1 MPEPTHNDGT
11 QMYRLYNADGT
22 LLYVGISWS
31 ALSRITQHKTDK
43 PWWTTVTRVDIT
55 TIPGDRAAAEAA
67 ERHAIHTQQPLH
79 NVVHNRTRTERPAV
93 KTPYTTLNS
102 IIGYFVLIK
111 ERGWQGRIVSVIS
124 DTYVVIDTF
133 SWVDGFYYETRVCP
147 IDEIVTW
154 KLYDD
159 EDIWRKAAEDFTAA
173 RNAKATDSQLPQ
185 WLDQVRSGRD
195 TINHP

>member
-55 TIPGDRAAAEAA
+55 TIPGDRAAAESA
-67 ERHAIHTQQPLH
+67 ERHAIHTEQPLH

-93 KTPYTTLNS
+93 TVPHSTPNS
-102 IIGYFVLIK
+102 IIGYQVLTDSGLQGQITAVIDGRFVAL
-111 ERGWQGRIVSVIS
+111 
-124 DTYVVIDTF
+124 DTF
-133 SWVDGFYYETRVCP
+133 SWLDGTYYETLIFP
-147 IDEIVTW
+147 IAEITSW
-154 KLYDD
+154 HLYSDLD
-159 EDIWRKAAEDFTAA
+159 RFSEAA
-173 RNAKATDSQLPQ
+173 RLKAREQFNRP
-185 WLDQVRSGRD
+185 
-195 TINHP
+195 

>member
-67 ERHAIHTQQPLH
+67 ERHAIHTEQPLH
-79 NVVHNRTRTERPAV
+79 NIVHNRTRTERPAMTARNTGSHPLV
-93 KTPYTTLNS
+93 
-102 IIGYFVLIK
+102 GYFVLIK
-111 ERGWQGRIVSVIS
+111 KQGWQGRIIAVT
-124 DTYVVIDTF
+124 DKHVVVDTF
-133 SWVDGFYYETRVCP
+133 SWLTGSYYQTRVLP
-147 IDEIVTW
+147 LDDIIDW
-154 KLYDD
+154 RLYDD
-159 EDIWRKAAEDFTAA
+159 EDMWLQAGEDFVAATNAKAAE
-173 RNAKATDSQLPQ
+173 SQLPQ

-195 TINHP
+195 TINRP